1 MKKFSSLTLKFG
13 HALARR
19 IKANQ
24 ARRAGTYVFK
34 KQLPLP
40 KRSELKPK
48 LLKQGTFILGVMSQ
62 PLLAWYP
69 SWISGSHTLNTTD
82 IKQYMQNNHRSQNL
96 LWTGGSNVFYEA
108 SNGSYFC
115 TNWNCNGSVTLIGN
129 GSTAYTLSNLNY
141 EGGSLNLQI
150 NGNGTQGTLN
160 ISNVNMDS
168 YQGRQFTDTWNAQKV
183 NISGNLQVGQNHIT
197 IHANNGTTANNATI
211 NADQGNGVLNINDS
225 TSESF
230 TNTTFKGTG
239 QINLQSNNII
249 FNNVTFNDSN
259 TSSHV
264 TDNGTLTLEG
274 TETFAQNS
282 PLINLGANVTIQ
294 ANTIFNI
301 TEDLTKTTNGAYNLD
316 TLVSTSGN
324 KSINDSSYVNHLW
337 DLIRYQ
343 GQTGSLF
350 NGQLSN
356 GTTLS
361 NPSSGNGIYYVKY
374 TFGNGDWDILKE
386 DFENNSL
393 SAQLEAYAK
402 NQGDIWGTI
411 HNINS
416 TWNFNVGEGS
426 AYINPGNGV
435 DQAWAQSNKNF
446 KVTLDNGNGGTLI
459 LGNSTENPSSSGKIL
474 FGGTGGNP
482 FALNGNYGGDLG
494 YMTGEFDAGKI
505 YLTGTI
511 ESGNSFHDGNGTNI
525 NYNAITNITANGLHY
540 LNDNAGAWHSNAN
553 FKATNGSINISNS
566 QFQDQ
571 SSGQFTFNSQ
581 NQTFNSTI
589 FTGNSYTI
597 TLHATNN
604 LTLTN
609 TSFNDSNATLTLEA
623 DNASLQDSTNQGTS
637 QITAKQ
643 LNIIANQASFSN
655 TIFNANNSS
664 FKTNQLTLTND
675 TFNNGSYSFTSESN
689 NNSHTT
695 TFGGT
700 TTINTS
706 SSPFANLG
714 GSISFNSGATFNLN
728 NILSSLQIGTTYTIL
743 GGSGASI
750 NYSSDTQYAS
760 NLWNLIKISGTTINS
775 ETEISNT
782 NGTQVWDVIFGIN
795 GMPIKIQETFAN
807 NELSFKVISQA
818 KDIWSDVY
826 TMTPGCAYN
835 VFAHNCTYGLFHT
848 GFKTYNESVGADGIA
863 YINPLNP
870 QSHVGYNASTHTLQT
885 YTKFGNGG
893 IYNVGETKNG
903 KWVNNGTLILGNN
916 TLQAT
921 TGGKIEFGA
930 VGSVG
935 YITDVFNAGNVF
947 LTNTIEVGDSSLS
960 GAGATLTFN
969 ANNNITADGLTY
981 HQDATAIPPFGSA
994 ISQHSHGSFNAQN
1007 SFSALNSSF
1016 EDDTSG
1022 SLDFTGKN
1030 NISFTNSTVIGSASS
1045 ITLNSAKTTLNNSA
1059 FFVGNGTTLTFGNV
1073 ISANGHSGYSTS
1085 TNTINNS
1092 TINLNQNSN
1101 LQLHGNTTLDNTTS
1115 FLNLGSQAT
1124 FYGSA
1129 SLSGSTTINLDHNSK
1144 ITMNSTTTLNDNAN
1158 FNLINS
1164 AQANFQNNTTF
1175 NNSSGITLNSGAKAT
1190 FMPTTTSTQDITT
1203 FNNNSFLN
1211 VNGSFT
1217 DFIPNTSSNGSIS
1230 GGGSSSN
1237 QNYSAQ
1243 FNNLVFNNYASMLLN
1258 SADIQSSQTTFA
1270 NSVNINMQNS
1280 LFNAGTL
1287 NLNGGNFYMQNS
1299 QIKAGAVSVGASDSV
1314 NINSGVNS
1322 LNRSLIT
1329 SSSFNLDGTL
1339 NLDGL
1344 LLGPTTTGTTQS
1356 AANSQPLISV
1366 SSNGS
1371 SNTGGGTF
1379 NLNGILNIS
1388 NIDLS
1393 APLSSQTN
1401 NTSSSATYDI
1411 VNANN
1416 ITGMSGAN
1424 GYQKIEY
1431 YGIKINNATY
1441 SDTNNIQ
1448 SWSFTN
1454 PLDGAQTITEKIQN
1468 GKLTITISNS
1478 DHFVATDYHN
1488 IAPELFFYKQS
1499 AQNLPSTDSASADIS
1514 SYDYSSDESG
1524 TFFLDGN
1531 LKGVYY
1537 PKASTTGTT
1546 STPVIPGT
1554 YNAQGQPLQGLY
1566 ISNNGLFNATT
1577 LNNLVGIVQSIWPHL
1592 KTLLPKILADL
1603 SDPSNIIQD
1612 LENSG
1617 ITLTPTR
1624 SKELL
1629 SFIDG
1634 LSSNINQ
1641 TFNNGTLVVGSPQAG
1656 QTGSSSVVWFGGNG
1670 YTTACTAAQTEK
1682 GCQDLRGTYLGQLL
1696 GSTSAALGYIE
1707 ANFKA
1712 KDIYITGTVGS
1723 GNAWGIGGSADVT
1736 FNSATN
1742 LTLNQATIDA
1752 EGTDQIFNMLGE
1764 GGIQKILGQK
1774 GLAQMLGNYI
1784 YDLAN
1789 GSSINLDPTSSI
1801 PSSIQPLAKDLGG
1814 QISKIKLSE
1823 VLSASDVSALLNM
1836 PGMDNVIKNILSTK
1850 TVSSLLGSGGL
1861 ISSLNQA
1868 EQNKIYDAIDKELHF
1883 SGGKA
1888 IASIANGVYGNHTL
1902 LSLINSLSP
1911 MTGKDVNNILNMPNT
1926 SSGQSQVQNFLNNT
1940 TFGQIFEELL
1950 SNQNLLNKTIAW
1962 LGPQILDEMLKT
1974 AIDDLLNPTAALTAA
1989 EKNMLDNIL
1998 NNIFGSEKKAV
2009 QQMENSNPD
2018 IKQVINGLMQA
2029 KGLGEVYTKGLQ
2041 SILSNK
2047 LQDQLKSMGLGSLL
2061 APKALGNFWQ
2071 KGYFNFLANDDIL
2084 VSNSTF
2090 SNASG
2095 GTLSFIAGKS
2105 IIFAGQNTINFS
2117 NSQGTLEFLSNDV
2130 SNIDLTTL
2138 NATDGLTIDAPFN
2151 NLYVQKGNITLNQY
2165 ESFSVQA
2172 GNFDFL
2178 GTVQADGAV
2187 DLSGVT
2193 GLAVLGTLNL
2203 TEDSTLKANNLTT
2216 ISAFNNQ
2223 SLNLLNI
2230 SGNFNSYGT
2239 FSTQGAGV
2247 NIGGGFNSTGA
2258 LTFNVAGAA
2267 VKTTGPSSDSSSSS
2281 SSTGSS
2287 SSTSSSNSNSSGDSS
2302 ASSSTS
2308 TASTSSS
2315 TSTSSTTAL
2324 TLANT
2329 TTPTSST
2336 TSNSTASTSTSSS
2349 STSSSS
2355 DTSNS
2360 PSSNSASSSGSN
2372 VNPVSPTPSTQI
2384 PLIQVGG
2391 LVNLNLGG
2399 NAIINFNTEAQAN
2412 STGSTGT
2419 ANTSTGSSA
2428 GSSSTSTP
2436 QTTTS
2441 SSTSSTQTASTT
2453 PSTTL
2458 SLSHNTSL
2466 ATTSQIPTTSSGA
2479 SASPD
2484 SSNPAASPITSPNGA
2499 YTLIQTNSWIHYNPT
2514 SFNPNNWRQY
2524 LELYTSLK
2532 INGTAFQLNAQGTGL
2547 TYNGQAVNISQR
2559 GLLVNYQGANGQ
2571 EVSASIDYNKIQIGI
2586 GQSLQVIAPTITQ
2599 YITQIQG
2606 QSVVNA
2612 LENAGGAGVM
2622 NWFGKLLIET
2632 KNTPLFAPY
2641 YLEQHSLSDLLK
2653 IVKDIQ
2659 NATDWM
2665 GASGLKATSSKLLQI
2680 SVHTKQMSRLAK
2692 LSNFASND
2700 ELPDFHD
2707 FLVSLK
2713 GKKFASA
2720 VPNAMDII
2728 TAYSQRDKLK
2738 NNLWV
2743 TGVGGAS
2750 FVAGGTGTLYGLN
2763 VGYDRFIK
2771 GVIVGGYM
2779 AYGYSGFYGN
2789 INSANSNNVNV
2800 GFYSRA
2806 FIKGRNEITGSVNET
2821 YGYNKTYIDAT
2832 NPILTPLNQQYHYST
2847 WTTNIGANYGY
2858 DFFFKNK
2865 HVILKPQIGLTYY
2878 YIGLSGLQGKMNDP
2892 IYNEFRANADPAHK
2906 SVLTINLALESR
2918 HYFRKNSY
2926 YYVIAGL
2933 GRDLFVH
2940 SMGDKMVRFIGND
2953 MLSYRYGGMYNTF
2966 ASLTTGG
2973 EVRLFRSFYINAGIG
2988 ARFGLDYQDI
2998 NITGNV
3004 GMRYAF

>member
-1 MKKFSSLTLKFG
+1 MKKFNSLTLKFG

-24 ARRAGTYVFK
+24 ARRVGTYVFK
-34 KQLPLP
+34 KQLPQP
-40 KRSELKPK
+40 KRSELSAPK
-48 LLKQGTFILGVMSQ
+48 LLTQGTLILGAMASPV
-62 PLLAWYP
+62 LA
-69 SWISGSHTLNTTD
+69 TQMNMNTTNIND
-82 IKQYMQNNHRSQNL
+82 YIKGNL
-96 LWTGGSNVFYEA
+96 YDERPWWARWEIKYS
-108 SNGSYFC
+108 C
-115 TNWNCNGSVTLIGN
+115 TNSSCNGSDTLVGSQTSYTFGYTGN
-129 GSTAYTLSNLNY
+129 SFFNF
-141 EGGSLNLQI
+141 EGGQLNIQI
-150 NGNGTQGTLN
+150 NGNGTQGALD

-168 YQGRQFTDTWNAQKV
+168 YQSRQFTDTWNAQSV

-197 IHANNGTTANNATI
+197 IHANYGTTANNATI
-211 NADQGNGVLNINDS
+211 NADQSNGILNINDN

-230 TNTTFKGTG
+230 TNSTFEGQG
-239 QINLQSNNII
+239 QINLNSKNIT

-259 TSSHV
+259 TSG
-264 TDNGTLTLEG
+264 TINGALTLAG
-274 TETFAQNS
+274 TETFKQGSLLDHVNGDVTIGNNAIFNVTQDLTQQTNGQYTKDT
-282 PLINLGANVTIQ
+282 LINTSGTINYDSYTNKLWQLIHYQGQSGNLYTGNGANP
-294 ANTIFNI
+294 
-301 TEDLTKTTNGAYNLD
+301 
-316 TLVSTSGN
+316 TSGN
-324 KSINDSSYVNHLW
+324 GTYYV
-337 DLIRYQ
+337 DYMI
-343 GQTGSLF
+343 
-350 NGQLSN
+350 N
-356 GTTLS
+356 GTEYIF
-361 NPSSGNGIYYVKY
+361 GE
-374 TFGNGDWDILKE
+374 TFN
-386 DFENNSL
+386 NNSI
-393 SAQLEAYAK
+393 SMQLFSFIAPPQ
-402 NQGDIWGTI
+402 NIWNGVY
-411 HNINS
+411 NLQNKS
-416 TWNFNVGEGS
+416 YNVGSGVGYIDPNGGILNTWSHFGGS
-426 AYINPGNGV
+426 FGV
-435 DQAWAQSNKNF
+435 S
-446 KVTLDNGNGGTLI
+446 LDNQGTLI
-459 LGNSTENPSSSGKIL
+459 LGNNTQNAKTSGTIR
-474 FGGTGGNP
+474 FGGTGWNSG
-482 FALNGNYGGDLG
+482 LVG
-494 YMTGEFDAGKI
+494 YITGSFSAGKI
-505 YLTGTI
+505 YMTGNIQTGNAWATGGGATLNYTATNGGITINSLTYQNLKAGTQNSHATFSASSGDI
-511 ESGNSFHDGNGTNI
+511 SVSNSSFSDASGGSFEFNAQNETFSNTTISGNSGKI
-525 NYNAITNITANGLHY
+525 NLT
-540 LNDNAGAWHSNAN
+540 
-553 FKATNGSINISNS
+553 
-566 QFQDQ
+566 
-571 SSGQFTFNSQ
+571 
-581 NQTFNSTI
+581 STQ
-589 FTGNSYTI
+589 
-597 TLHATNN
+597 N

-609 TSFNDSNATLTLEA
+609 TSFNTPNATLTLGA
-623 DNASLQDSTNQGTS
+623 NKGILQDSDNQGNS

-643 LNIIANQASFSN
+643 LNVIANQASFSN

-664 FKTNQLTLTND
+664 FQTNQLTLTND
-675 TFNNGSYSFTSESN
+675 TFNNGSYSFAPEN
-689 NNSHTT
+689 NGGNHTT
-695 TFGGT
+695 IFGGT

-714 GSISFNSGATFNLN
+714 GTINFNSGATFNLN
-728 NILSSLQIGTTYTIL
+728 NILSSLQIGTTYNIL
-743 GGSGASI
+743 GGSGANI

-760 NLWNLIKISGTTINS
+760 ALWNLIKISGTTINS
-775 ETEISNT
+775 ETEMSDN
-782 NGTQVWDVIFGIN
+782 NGTQVWNVIFDIN
-795 GMPIKIQETFAN
+795 GMPIKIQETFASSG
-807 NELSFKVISQA
+807 LSFKVISQA

-870 QSHVGYNASTHTLQT
+870 QSHDGYNASTHTLQT
-885 YTKFGNGG
+885 YTRFGNGG
-893 IYNVGETKNG
+893 IYNVGEMQNG
-903 KWVNNGTLILGNN
+903 QWVNDGTLVLGNN
-916 TLQAT
+916 TLQAAS
-921 TGGKIEFGA
+921 GGKIEFGA

-935 YITDVFNAGNVF
+935 YITDVFNAGNIF

-969 ANNNITADGLTY
+969 ANNNITANGLTY

-994 ISQHSHGSFNAQN
+994 ISQHSHGSFIAQN

-1030 NISFTNSTVIGSASS
+1030 NINFTNSTVIGSASS
-1045 ITLNSAKTTLNNSA
+1045 ITLNSSNTTLNNSA
-1059 FFVGNGTTLTFGNV
+1059 FFVGNGTNLTFGNV
-1073 ISANGHSGYSTS
+1073 ITTNNNTGYLNS

-1101 LQLHGNTTLDNTTS
+1101 LYLHGSTTLDNTTS

-1144 ITMNSTTTLNDNAN
+1144 ITLNSTTTLNNNAN

-1164 AQANFQNNTTF
+1164 AQANFQGNTTF
-1175 NNSSGITLNSGAKAT
+1175 NNSSGITLNSGAKAMFT
-1190 FMPTTTSTQDITT
+1190 PTTASTQDITT
-1203 FNNNSFLN
+1203 FNDNSFLN
-1211 VNGSFT
+1211 INGSFT
-1217 DFIPNTSSNGSIS
+1217 DFIPNTNSNGTIS

-1258 SADIQSSQTTFA
+1258 NADIQSNQTTFT

-1299 QIKAGAVSVGASDSV
+1299 QIKAGAVSVGSGDSI

-1329 SSSFNLDGTL
+1329 SSSFNLNGTL

-1344 LLGPTTTGTTQS
+1344 LLEPTTSTDASSS
-1356 AANSQPLISV
+1356 AANGQPLISV
-1366 SSNGS
+1366 SNTNGS
-1371 SNTGGGTF
+1371 SGGTF
-1379 NLNGILNIS
+1379 NLSGILNIS

-1401 NTSSSATYDI
+1401 NATSATYNI

-1431 YGIKINNATY
+1431 YGIKINDATY
-1441 SDTNNIQ
+1441 SDTNNTQ

-1514 SYDYSSDESG
+1514 SYDYSSNESG

-1537 PKASTTGTT
+1537 PKASTTGTS

-1566 ISNNGLFNATT
+1566 ISNNGLFNETT

-1592 KTLLPKILADL
+1592 KTLLPQILQDL

-1617 ITLTPTR
+1617 ISLTPTQ

-1764 GGIQKILGQK
+1764 GGIEKILGQK

-1801 PSSIQPLAKDLGG
+1801 PSSIQPLAKDLGD
-1814 QISKIKLSE
+1814 QIGKIKLSE
-1823 VLSASDVSALLNM
+1823 VLNASDVSALLNM

-1850 TVSSLLGSGGL
+1850 TVSSVLGSNGL
-1861 ISSLNQA
+1861 ISSLSPS
-1868 EQNKIYDAIDKELHF
+1868 EQDKIYGAIDKELHF

-1911 MTGKDVNNILNMPNT
+1911 MTGKDVDNILNMPNT
-1926 SSGQSQVQNFLNNT
+1926 TSGQSQVQNFLNNT
-1940 TFGQIFEELL
+1940 TFGQVLEELL

-1974 AIDDLLNPTAALTAA
+1974 AIDDLLNPTSQLTTA
-1989 EKNMLDNIL
+1989 EKNILDNIL
-1998 NNIFGSEKKAV
+1998 NNVFGSEKKAV
-2009 QQMENSNPD
+2009 EQMENSNPD
-2018 IKQVINGLMQA
+2018 VKQVIDGLMQA
-2029 KGLGEVYTKGLQ
+2029 KGLGEVYSKGLQ

-2117 NSQGTLEFLSNDV
+2117 NNQGTLEFLSNDV
-2130 SNIDLTTL
+2130 STIDLTTL

-2193 GLAVLGTLNL
+2193 GSAVLGTLNL
-2203 TEDSTLKANNLTT
+2203 TENSTLKANNLTT

-2223 SLNLLNI
+2223 SQNLLNI

-2247 NIGGGFNSTGA
+2247 NIGGAFNSTGA
-2258 LTFNVAGAA
+2258 LTFNVADAT

-2281 SSTGSS
+2281 NTGSS
-2287 SSTSSSNSNSSGDSS
+2287 SSTSSSNSNSSGSS
-2302 ASSSTS
+2302 SSSSSTPS
-2308 TASTSSS
+2308 TNSSASTSS
-2315 TSTSSTTAL
+2315 TTATAL

-2329 TTPTSST
+2329 IAPTSST
-2336 TSNSTASTSTSSS
+2336 TSTSTANTSASTNSSS
-2349 STSSSS
+2349 ASSSGDVS
-2355 DTSNS
+2355 SSPSNS
-2360 PSSNSASSSGSN
+2360 PSSNSPSSNSGSN
-2372 VNPVSPTPSTQI
+2372 ANPVNPTPSTQI

-2399 NAIINFNTEAQAN
+2399 SAIISFNTEAS
-2412 STGSTGT
+2412 STGS
-2419 ANTSTGSSA
+2419 TSTGSST
-2428 GSSSTSTP
+2428 SSSSP
-2436 QTTTS
+2436 QTTS
-2441 SSTSSTQTASTT
+2441 SATSSTPTTSTT
-2453 PSTTL
+2453 AL
-2458 SLSHNTSL
+2458 SLSSNTSL
-2466 ATTSQIPTTSSGA
+2466 ASSQTPTASGA
-2479 SASPD
+2479 SSD
-2484 SSNPAASPITSPNGA
+2484 STNPAASPITSPNGA

-2559 GLLVNYQGANGQ
+2559 GLLVNYQGTNGQ

-2586 GQSLQVIAPTITQ
+2586 GQSLHVIAPTITQ

-2612 LENAGGAGVM
+2612 LENAGGPGVM

-2700 ELPDFHD
+2700 ALPDFHD

-2738 NNLWV
+2738 NNLWI

-2832 NPILTPLNQQYHYST
+2832 DPILTPLNQQYHYST

-2878 YIGLSGLQGKMNDP
+2878 YIGLSGLQGTMNDP

>member
-40 KRSELKPK
+40 KRSELSAPK
-48 LLKQGTFILGVMSQ
+48 LLTHGTLILGAMASPV
-62 PLLAWYP
+62 LADQMNM
-69 SWISGSHTLNTTD
+69 NTTNIND
-82 IKQYMQNNHRSQNL
+82 YIKGNL
-96 LWTGGSNVFYEA
+96 YDKKEWSWSTWSYSNIIY
-108 SNGSYFC
+108 SC
-115 TNWNCNGSVTLIGN
+115 TNSSCNGSATLVGSQTSYTFGYTGN
-129 GSTAYTLSNLNY
+129 SFFNF
-141 EGGSLNLQI
+141 EGGQLNLQI
-150 NGNGTQGTLN
+150 NGNNSQGALN

-168 YQGRQFTDTWNAQKV
+168 YQGHSFTDTWNAQSI
-183 NISGNLQVGQNHIT
+183 NFSGELRVGQNHIT
-197 IHANNGTTANNATI
+197 THGNHGTTANNATF
-211 NADQGNGVLNINDS
+211 NADQSNGVLTISDD
-225 TSESF
+225 TSETF
-230 TNTTFKGTG
+230 TNSTFEGQG
-239 QINLQSNNII
+239 QINLNSKSIT

-259 TSSHV
+259 TS
-264 TDNGTLTLEG
+264 GTITGALTLQG
-274 TETFAQNS
+274 TETFKQGSLLDHVN
-282 PLINLGANVTIQ
+282 GDVTIGN
-294 ANTIFNI
+294 NTIFNI
-301 TEDLTKTTNGAYNLD
+301 TQDLTQQTNGQYTKD
-316 TLVSTSGN
+316 TLINTSGKIDYGSYTDKLWQLIHYQGQSANLYTGNGANPTSGN
-324 KSINDSSYVNHLW
+324 GTYYV
-337 DLIRYQ
+337 DYMI
-343 GQTGSLF
+343 
-350 NGQLSN
+350 N
-356 GTTLS
+356 GTEYIF
-361 NPSSGNGIYYVKY
+361 GE
-374 TFGNGDWDILKE
+374 TFN
-386 DFENNSL
+386 NNSI
-393 SAQLEAYAK
+393 SMQLFSFIAPPQ
-402 NQGDIWGTI
+402 NIWNGVY
-411 HNINS
+411 NLQNKS
-416 TWNFNVGEGS
+416 YNVGSGVGYIDPNSSTLNTWSHFGGS
-426 AYINPGNGV
+426 FSV
-435 DQAWAQSNKNF
+435 S
-446 KVTLDNGNGGTLI
+446 LDNQGTLI
-459 LGNSTENPSSSGKIL
+459 LGNNTKSAKTSGTIR
-474 FGGTGGNP
+474 FGGTGWNSG
-482 FALNGNYGGDLG
+482 LVG
-494 YMTGEFDAGKI
+494 YITGSFSAGKI
-505 YLTGTI
+505 YMTGNIQTGNAWATGGGATLNYTATTGGITINSLNYQNLKAGTQNSHATFNANNGTI
-511 ESGNSFHDGNGTNI
+511 SV
-525 NYNAITNITANGLHY
+525 
-540 LNDNAGAWHSNAN
+540 
-553 FKATNGSINISNS
+553 SNS
-566 QFQDQ
+566 SFSDA
-571 SSGQFTFNSQ
+571 SGGSFGFNAQ
-581 NQTFNSTI
+581 NQTFSSTT
-589 FTGNSYTI
+589 FSGNSGKINLTS
-597 TLHATNN
+597 TQN

-664 FKTNQLTLTND
+664 FKTNQLTLQND

-706 SSPFANLG
+706 NSPFANLG
-714 GSISFNSGATFNLN
+714 GSISFSNGATFNLN

-743 GGSGASI
+743 GGSGANI
-750 NYSSDTQYAS
+750 NYNSDTQYAS

-775 ETEISNT
+775 ETEMSDT
-782 NGTQVWDVIFGIN
+782 NGTQVWDVVFGIN

-870 QSHVGYNASTHTLQT
+870 QSHDGYNASTHTLQT

-893 IYNVGETKNG
+893 IYNVGEMQNG
-903 KWVNNGTLILGNN
+903 KWVNNGTLVLGNN
-916 TLQAT
+916 TLQAA

-1030 NISFTNSTVIGSASS
+1030 SISFTNSTVIGSASS
-1045 ITLNSAKTTLNNSA
+1045 ITLNSANTTLNNSA

-1073 ISANGHSGYSTS
+1073 ISANGNSGYLAS

-1129 SLSGSTTINLDHNSK
+1129 TLSGTTTINLDHNSQIK
-1144 ITMNSTTTLNDNAN
+1144 FNNTTTLNDNAN

-1175 NNSSGITLNSGAKAT
+1175 NNSSGITLNSGAKAMFT
-1190 FMPTTTSTQDITT
+1190 PTTTSTPDTTT

-1217 DFIPNTSSNGSIS
+1217 DFIPSTSSGSIS

-1411 VNANN
+1411 VNASS

-1441 SDTNNIQ
+1441 SDTNNVQ

-1499 AQNLPSTDSASADIS
+1499 AQNLPSTDSASADVS

-1537 PKASTTGTT
+1537 PKSSTTGTT

-1566 ISNNGLFNATT
+1566 ISNNGLFNETT

-1617 ITLTPTR
+1617 IKLTPTQ

-1789 GSSINLDPTSSI
+1789 SSSINLSDPTSSI

-1814 QISKIKLSE
+1814 QIGKIKLSE

-1888 IASIANGVYGNHTL
+1888 ITSIVNGVYGNHTL

-1911 MTGKDVNNILNMPNT
+1911 MTGKDVDNILNMPNT

-2117 NSQGTLEFLSNDV
+2117 NNQGTLEFLSNDV

-2287 SSTSSSNSNSSGDSS
+2287 SSTSSSDSNSSGDSS

-2308 TASTSSS
+2308 TDSTSSSASTSS
-2315 TSTSSTTAL
+2315 TTTTAL

-2329 TTPTSST
+2329 TAPTSST
-2336 TSNSTASTSTSSS
+2336 TNSTASTSTSSS

-2399 NAIINFNTEAQAN
+2399 NAIISFNTEAQAN

-2419 ANTSTGSSA
+2419 GNTSTGSSA

-2436 QTTTS
+2436 QTTSS

-2453 PSTTL
+2453 QSTTL
-2458 SLSHNTSL
+2458 SLSPNTSL
-2466 ATTSQIPTTSSGA
+2466 ATTSQTPTTSNGA

-2559 GLLVNYQGANGQ
+2559 GLLVNYQGTNGQ

-2586 GQSLQVIAPTITQ
+2586 GQSLHVIAPTITQ

-2738 NNLWV
+2738 NNLWI

>member
-1 MKKFSSLTLKFG
+1 MKFG

-24 ARRAGTYVFK
+24 ARRVGTYVFK
-34 KQLPLP
+34 KQLPQP
-40 KRSELKPK
+40 KRSELSAPK
-48 LLKQGTFILGVMSQ
+48 LLTQGTLILGAMASPV
-62 PLLAWYP
+62 LA
-69 SWISGSHTLNTTD
+69 GQMNMNTTNIND
-82 IKQYMQNNHRSQNL
+82 YIKGNL
-96 LWTGGSNVFYEA
+96 YDKKEWSWSTWSYSNIIY
-108 SNGSYFC
+108 SC
-115 TNWNCNGSVTLIGN
+115 TNSSCNGSDTLVGSQTSYTFGYTGN
-129 GSTAYTLSNLNY
+129 SFFNF
-141 EGGSLNLQI
+141 EGGQLNLQI
-150 NGNGTQGTLN
+150 NGNNSQGTLN
-160 ISNVNMDS
+160 IYNVNMDS
-168 YQGRQFTDTWNAQKV
+168 YQGHSFTDTWNAQSI
-183 NISGNLQVGQNHIT
+183 NFSGELRVGQNHIT
-197 IHANNGTTANNATI
+197 THGNHGTTANNATF
-211 NADQGNGVLNINDS
+211 NTDQSNGVLTISDDS
-225 TSESF
+225 HESF
-230 TNTTFKGTG
+230 TNSTFEGQG
-239 QINLQSNNII
+239 QINLNSKNIT

-259 TSSHV
+259 TS
-264 TDNGTLTLEG
+264 GTITGALTLAG
-274 TETFAQNS
+274 TETFKQGSLLDHVNGNVNIS
-282 PLINLGANVTIQ
+282 SGTILNITQDLSQQVNGQYTKDTLINTSGTI
-294 ANTIFNI
+294 NY
-301 TEDLTKTTNGAYNLD
+301 DSYTNKLWQLIHYQGQSGNLY
-316 TLVSTSGN
+316 TGNGTNPTSGN
-324 KSINDSSYVNHLW
+324 GTYYV
-337 DLIRYQ
+337 DYMI
-343 GQTGSLF
+343 
-350 NGQLSN
+350 N
-356 GTTLS
+356 GTEYIF
-361 NPSSGNGIYYVKY
+361 GE
-374 TFGNGDWDILKE
+374 TFN
-386 DFENNSL
+386 NNSI
-393 SAQLEAYAK
+393 SMQLFSFIAPPQ
-402 NQGDIWGTI
+402 NIWNGVY
-411 HNINS
+411 NLQNKS
-416 TWNFNVGEGS
+416 YNVGSGVGYIDPNSGTLNTWSGYDRSFS
-426 AYINPGNGV
+426 ASLNN
-435 DQAWAQSNKNF
+435 Q
-446 KVTLDNGNGGTLI
+446 GTLI
-459 LGNSTENPSSSGKIL
+459 LGNNTESVNTSGTIR
-474 FGGTGGNP
+474 FGGTGWNSG
-482 FALNGNYGGDLG
+482 LVG
-494 YMTGEFDAGKI
+494 YITGSFSAGKI
-505 YLTGTI
+505 YMTGNIQTGNAWATGGGATLNYTATTGGITI
-511 ESGNSFHDGNGTNI
+511 NSLNYQNLKAGTQNSHATFSANSGDISVSNSSFSDASGGSFEFNAQNENFNSTTISGNSGKI
-525 NYNAITNITANGLHY
+525 NLT
-540 LNDNAGAWHSNAN
+540 
-553 FKATNGSINISNS
+553 
-566 QFQDQ
+566 
-571 SSGQFTFNSQ
+571 
-581 NQTFNSTI
+581 STQ
-589 FTGNSYTI
+589 
-597 TLHATNN
+597 N

-609 TSFNDSNATLTLEA
+609 TSFNTPNATLTLGA
-623 DNASLQDSTNQGTS
+623 NKGILQDSDNQGNS

-643 LNIIANQASFSN
+643 LNVIANQASFSN

-664 FKTNQLTLTND
+664 FQTNQLTLTND
-675 TFNNGSYSFTSESN
+675 TFNNGSYSFAPEN
-689 NNSHTT
+689 NGGNHTT
-695 TFGGT
+695 IFGGT

-714 GSISFNSGATFNLN
+714 GTINFNSGATFNLN
-728 NILSSLQIGTTYTIL
+728 NILSSLQIGTTYNIL
-743 GGSGASI
+743 GGSGANI

-760 NLWNLIKISGTTINS
+760 ALWQLIKISGTTINS
-775 ETEISNT
+775 ETEMSDS
-782 NGTQVWDVIFGIN
+782 NGTQVWDVVFGIN

-870 QSHVGYNASTHTLQT
+870 QSHDGYNASTHTLQT

-893 IYNVGETKNG
+893 IYNVGEMQNG
-903 KWVNNGTLILGNN
+903 QWVNDGTLVLGNN
-916 TLQAT
+916 TLQAAS
-921 TGGKIEFGA
+921 GGKIEFGA

-935 YITDVFNAGNVF
+935 YITDVFNAGNIF

-994 ISQHSHGSFNAQN
+994 ISQHSHGSFIAQN

-1030 NISFTNSTVIGSASS
+1030 SINFTNSTVIGSASS
-1045 ITLNSAKTTLNNSA
+1045 ITLNSANTTLNNSA
-1059 FFVGNGTTLTFGNV
+1059 FFVGNNTTLTFGNV
-1073 ISANGHSGYSTS
+1073 ITANGNSGYSSS

-1101 LQLHGNTTLDNTTS
+1101 LYLHGNTTLDNTTS

-1164 AQANFQNNTTF
+1164 AQANFQGNSTF

-1203 FNNNSFLN
+1203 FNDNSFLN
-1211 VNGSFT
+1211 INGSFT
-1217 DFIPNTSSNGSIS
+1217 DFIPSTNSNGTIS

-1258 SADIQSSQTTFA
+1258 NADIQSSQTTFA

-1299 QIKAGAVSVGASDSV
+1299 QIKAGAVSVGTGDSI

-1329 SSSFNLDGTL
+1329 SSSFNLNGTL

-1356 AANSQPLISV
+1356 AANAQPLISV
-1366 SSNGS
+1366 SNNGS
-1371 SNTGGGTF
+1371 SSTGGGTF
-1379 NLNGILNIS
+1379 DLNGILNIS

-1401 NTSSSATYDI
+1401 NATSATYNI
-1411 VNANN
+1411 VNASN

-1431 YGIKINNATY
+1431 YGIKINDATY
-1441 SDTNNIQ
+1441 SDTNNTQ

-1514 SYDYSSDESG
+1514 SYDYSSNESG

-1537 PKASTTGTT
+1537 PKANTSGSTTS

-1577 LNNLVGIVQSIWPHL
+1577 LDNLVGIVQSIWPHL
-1592 KTLLPKILADL
+1592 KTLLPQILQDL

-1617 ITLTPTR
+1617 IKLTSQQ

-1764 GGIQKILGQK
+1764 GGIEKILGQK

-1823 VLSASDVSALLNM
+1823 VLNASDVSALLNM

-1850 TVSSLLGSGGL
+1850 TVSSVLGSNGL
-1861 ISSLNQA
+1861 ISSLSPS
-1868 EQNKIYDAIDKELHF
+1868 EQDKIYGAIDKELHF

-1911 MTGKDVNNILNMPNT
+1911 MTGKDVDNILNMPNT

-1940 TFGQIFEELL
+1940 TFGQVLEELL

-1974 AIDDLLNPTAALTAA
+1974 AIDDLLNPTSQLTAA
-1989 EKNMLDNIL
+1989 EKNILDNIL
-1998 NNIFGSEKKAV
+1998 NNVFGSEKKAV
-2009 QQMENSNPD
+2009 EQMENSNPD
-2018 IKQVINGLMQA
+2018 VKQVIDGLMQA
-2029 KGLGEVYTKGLQ
+2029 KGLGEVYSKGLQ

-2117 NSQGTLEFLSNDV
+2117 NNQGTLEFLSNDV

-2223 SLNLLNI
+2223 SQNLLNI

-2247 NIGGGFNSTGA
+2247 NIGGAFNSTGA
-2258 LTFNVAGAA
+2258 LTFNVAGATI
-2267 VKTTGPSSDSSSSS
+2267 KTTGPSSDSSSSS
-2281 SSTGSS
+2281 NTDSS
-2287 SSTSSSNSNSSGDSS
+2287 SSTSSSNSNSS
-2302 ASSSTS
+2302 SSSPSTS
-2308 TASTSSS
+2308 DSTSSSASTSS
-2315 TSTSSTTAL
+2315 TTTTAL
-2324 TLANT
+2324 TLAST

-2336 TSNSTASTSTSSS
+2336 TSTSTANTSTSTNSSS
-2349 STSSSS
+2349 APSSGDVSSSP
-2355 DTSNS
+2355 SNS
-2360 PSSNSASSSGSN
+2360 PSSNSPSSNSGSN
-2372 VNPVSPTPSTQI
+2372 ANPVNPTPSTQI

-2399 NAIINFNTEAQAN
+2399 SAIISFNTEASN
-2412 STGSTGT
+2412 TGST
-2419 ANTSTGSSA
+2419 NTGSST
-2428 GSSSTSTP
+2428 SSSSP

-2441 SSTSSTQTASTT
+2441 SATSSTPTTSTT
-2453 PSTTL
+2453 AL
-2458 SLSHNTSL
+2458 SLSPNTPL
-2466 ATTSQIPTTSSGA
+2466 ASSQTPTASG
-2479 SASPD
+2479 ASPD
-2484 SSNPAASPITSPNGA
+2484 STNPAASPITSPNGA

-2559 GLLVNYQGANGQ
+2559 GLLVNYQGTNGQ

-2586 GQSLQVIAPTITQ
+2586 GQSLHVIAPTITQ

-2612 LENAGGAGVM
+2612 LENAGGSGVM

-2700 ELPDFHD
+2700 ALPDFHD

-2738 NNLWV
+2738 NNLWI

-2832 NPILTPLNQQYHYST
+2832 DPILTPLNQQYHYST

-2878 YIGLSGLQGKMNDP
+2878 YIGLSGLQGTMNDP

-2953 MLSYRYGGMYNTF
+2953 MLSYRYAGLYNTF